1 MSKREHL
8 NTAHHPPKWW
18 YRYVDDSHVCIARE
32 HLREFHS
39 HLDFNTPDLKQ
50 KKTKTDLLHFWN
62 QDNRNP
68 FGTTKT
74 SVYRKATHTDK
85 YLQFSS
91 HHPCNTNAQQL
102 EPYRLLTDADKLSEV
117 QHVVDALMVTLTN
130 LLEAVKEPQHPQIN
144 LKPKEV
150 QLLCRTFKELQK
162 ESQEL

>member
-1 MSKREHL
+1 M

-74 SVYRKATHTDK
+74 SVYRKATHTD
-85 YLQFSS
+85 QFIRSCQRTTA
-91 HHPCNTNAQQL
+91 PTNQSQTQRGLVTLPYIQGTSERIPRTLNQFNINVAHKPVTTSASIKKQNKTEKQQQQK
-102 EPYRLLTDADKLSEV
+102 RKQRRKDKLS
-117 QHVVDALMVTLTN
+117 
-130 LLEAVKEPQHPQIN
+130 
-144 LKPKEV
+144 
-150 QLLCRTFKELQK
+150 
-162 ESQEL
+162 